1 MLYEWSL
8 SFKWCLK
15 SKLFF
20 TSRGGLRCLRTHLTV
35 DRCHTNRVWSFFTSR
50 GTDRQDSGRGVAG
63 NRIVNTDLKNIGMI
77 KEENRILIKLV
88 VKILPKSLQLV
99 TTHPSTL
106 SRNQDSD
113 LWKFYNT
120 WQLSPERHFHSS
132 WNFGELLFWP
142 LIPL

>member
-1 MLYEWSL
+1 MLQKRTHQTTTSTHVIRMVFVIQMVFEV
-8 SFKWCLK
+8 KV
-15 SKLFF
+15 FF
-20 TSRGGLRCLRTHLTV
+20 TSRGGLRCLRTHLAV
-35 DRCHTNRVWSFFTSR
+35 DRCHTNRVCFFTSR

-106 SRNQDSD
+106 SRNQDSCD
-113 LWKFYNT
+113 L
-120 WQLSPERHFHSS
+120 
-132 WNFGELLFWP
+132 
-142 LIPL
+142 